1 MRGQDTHLSALMED
15 DNEEEEKVLGSH
27 DRDSMMNVME
37 DDGSVRIDS
46 RLNNRK
52 SKGISRGYS
61 FNESDEYEQGEEKVQ
76 SIEPPDVSHD
86 LIAVNVP
93 VVELEMNTFDPTEIH
108 QFVPP
113 PPDLR
118 RLLNSNE
125 RINSL

>member
-27 DRDSMMNVME
+27 DRGSMMNVME

-46 RLNNRK
+46 RLNNRI

-86 LIAVNVP
+86 LIAVNV
-93 VVELEMNTFDPTEIH
+93 ELEMNTFDPTEKH

-118 RLLNSNE
+118 RLLDSNE